1 MPRIIPPT
9 PDRDD
14 DFFWNG
20 VKEGKL
26 LILRCADCRTL
37 RHPPVPMC
45 PACGSVNRD
54 TQESTGRGTIYTW
67 IQSHHPTEPDA
78 APRVVILVDLEEG
91 IRMVSNLQG
100 VEIADVHHGMP
111 VEVFFEDFD
120 GVVLPQF
127 RLSAG
132 LASESA
138 TA

>member
-1 MPRIIPPT
+1 MPRIIPPN

-14 DFFWNG
+14 EFFWNG

-26 LILRCADCRTL
+26 LILRCADCHTL
-37 RHPPVPMC
+37 IHPPVPMC
-45 PACGSVNRD
+45 GKCGSVNRD
-54 TQESTGRGTIYTW
+54 TQEATGRGRIYTW

-100 VEIADVHHGMP
+100 VEVADVRNGLP

-120 GVVLPQF
+120 GVTLPQF
-127 RLSAG
+127 H
-132 LASESA
+132 LAAAA
-138 TA
+138 TTKTA